1 MKRGILRFL
10 AFAGAVAVLAGGLKI
25 LSWIPA
31 VAQKDVLRE
40 YADVEEARATTSIG
54 KIFVPSYFP
63 QNLAWPPSRILAQG
77 KPFPALIMEFEKVG
91 GKEVALLISQSAS
104 EDFSSA
110 GKVRMLEVTE
120 SVPYPL
126 KGRDALLE
134 VGVCER
140 DEPCA
145 GISWG
150 EGTYRIVVRARTT
163 PFELIKIAESMLK

>member
-1 MKRGILRFL
+1 MKRRILRFF
-10 AFAGAVAVLAGGLKI
+10 AFAGAIAVLVAGLKI
-25 LSWIPA
+25 LSWIPV

-40 YADVEEARATTSIG
+40 YPDVEEARVATAIG
-54 KIFVPSYFP
+54 KIYVPSYFP
-63 QNLAWPPSRILAQG
+63 QNLAWPPSRIIAQG

-91 GKEVALLISQSAS
+91 GKEVALLISQAAS
-104 EDFSSA
+104 EDFFSA
-110 GKVRMLEVTE
+110 GKIRMLEVTE

-134 VGVCER
+134 VGLCQR

-145 GISWG
+145 GISWK
-150 EGTYRIVVRARTT
+150 EGRYRIVVRARTT